1 MKQKKTEIK
10 DWQIKVVIA
19 GTVFLVLW
27 SGIFIGRGEW
37 LYAICNAMWAFIS
50 YTVVRNMRNAK
61 RLIEEIEKDDE
72 KPSIVP
78 PIFAYLLADAMK
90 KAKEKDEEGTENK
103 PSCSAENNDSI
114 EFAHNAEGDGNA

>member
-37 LYAICNAMWAFIS
+37 LYAICNAMWAFVA
-50 YTVVRNMRNAK
+50 YTTVRNVRNAK
-61 RLIEEIEKDDE
+61 SLIEEIEKDDK

-78 PIFAYLLADAMK
+78 LVIASILADAMEK
-90 KAKEKDEEGTENK
+90 TKEKDGEATEDN
-103 PSCSAENNDSI
+103 PSCPAENNDQIAFGNNS
-114 EFAHNAEGDGNA
+114 NVGDKK

>member
-10 DWQIKVVIA
+10 NWQINVMIA
-19 GTVFLVLW
+19 VTAFLVIW

-37 LYAICNAMWAFIS
+37 LHAISNAMWAFVS

-72 KPSIVP
+72 KPSIAP
-78 PIFAYLLADAMK
+78 LLIAYILADAMK
-90 KAKEKDEEGTENK
+90 KAKEKEEQGTENE
-103 PSCSAENNDSI
+103 PSCSAENNDNI
-114 EFAHNAEGDGNA
+114 EFVHNSEGGDK